1 MNADGQ
7 GTAGQI
13 MNIAITG
20 IGVIS
25 SMGVGRE
32 AFWGGCCRARSG
44 IKKIESFDTR
54 AFTSNV
60 GGCVEG
66 FKPGDYM
73 PPMVYRRMSRISR
86 MAVASGIE
94 AVEDSGLMLETI
106 DRERVAVI
114 MGTSYG
120 SSSHVDAFY
129 LSLLKEG
136 PRGAQPMLF
145 PETVPNA
152 PASHIAIFYNIN
164 GPNSTFCQNEISAE
178 AAMAYAVNLLTNH
191 IVDVAIV
198 GGAEELS
205 EILYGCYDA
214 VGALNRIRAREGE
227 SIKPVPAGGLILGE
241 GAATLIL
248 ERIDL
253 AQKRDAKI
261 YGTLNSMATVGG
273 ETVMGHYEKSG
284 EQMARA
290 MRASLEQAGIRNRD
304 IDHISISANFSRELD
319 IMEHEKIGKLFQ
331 KTRQDV
337 SVTPLKY
344 LSGDFGAAGAMR
356 AAAVLL
362 SLYHQKPLP
371 SLSLEVLLPR
381 TNPSYAWEIQKTAA
395 IQNAL
400 MTSTTFGGGSC
411 SMVFSAVS

>member
-1 MNADGQ
+1 MKK
-7 GTAGQI
+7 
-13 MNIAITG
+13 IAVTG

-32 AFWGGCCRARSG
+32 AFWEGCRRPRSG
-44 IKKIESFDTR
+44 IKKIESFDTQ
-54 AFTSNV
+54 AFKSNV

-66 FKPGDYM
+66 FKPGDFM

-86 MAVASGIE
+86 MAVASSIE
-94 AVEDSGLMLETI
+94 AIEDSRLVLETI
-106 DRERVAVI
+106 DKERVAVI

-152 PASHIAIFYNIN
+152 PASHIAIFYKIN

-178 AAMAYAVNLLTNH
+178 NAMAYAVNLLSND
-191 IVDVAIV
+191 IVDVAVV

-214 VGALNRIRAREGE
+214 VGALNRIRVREGE
-227 SIKPVPAGGLILGE
+227 SIEPVPAGGLILGE

-248 ERIDL
+248 ERTDF
-253 AQKRDAKI
+253 AEKRGARI
-261 YGTLNSMATVGG
+261 YGMLKSMVTVGG
-273 ETVMGHYEKSG
+273 ETVMGHYEKRG
-284 EQMARA
+284 EQMASAVRQ
-290 MRASLEQAGIRNRD
+290 SLEQADIQNSD

-319 IMEHEKIGKLFQ
+319 IMEHEQLGQLFQ
-331 KTRQDV
+331 KTRQDIN
-337 SVTPLKY
+337 VTPLKY
-344 LSGDFGAAGAMR
+344 LSGDFGAAGATR

-362 SLYHQKPLP
+362 SLYHQKSLP
-371 SLSLEVLLPR
+371 FLPINALLPE
-381 TNPSYAWEIQKTAA
+381 THPFPAWEIQDTGA
-395 IQNAL
+395 IQHAL

-411 SMVFSAVS
+411 SMVFSAA

>member
-1 MNADGQ
+1 MSNKKLQNDEA
-7 GTAGQI
+7 
-13 MNIAITG
+13 MKKIAVTG
-20 IGVIS
+20 IGAIN

-32 AFWGGCCRARSG
+32 AFWEGCCCARSG
-44 IKKIESFDTR
+44 IKKIASFDTH
-54 AFTSNV
+54 AFSSNV

-66 FKPGDYM
+66 FKPADYM
-73 PPMVYRRMSRISR
+73 PPMIYRRMSRISR
-86 MAVASGIE
+86 MAVASSIE
-94 AVEDSGLMLETI
+94 AIEDSRLPLDTI
-106 DRERVAVI
+106 DKERVAVL

-152 PASHIAIFYNIN
+152 PASHIAMFYKIT

-178 AAMAYAVNLLTNH
+178 TAMAYAVNLLSNDV
-191 IVDVAIV
+191 VDVAIV

-214 VGALNRIRAREGE
+214 VGALNRIRVSEGA

-241 GAATLIL
+241 GSATLIL
-248 ERIDL
+248 ERFEF
-253 AQKRDAKI
+253 AEKRGARI
-261 YGTLNSMATVGG
+261 YGTLKSVATAGG
-273 ETVMGHYEKSG
+273 ETTIGHYEKKG
-284 EQMARA
+284 AQMASA
-290 MRASLEQAGIRNRD
+290 MQKSLERADIQNRD
-304 IDHISISANFSRELD
+304 IEHISISANFSRELD
-319 IMEHEKIGKLFQ
+319 AMEYEQLGRLFQ
-331 KTRQDV
+331 TTRLHIK
-337 SVTPLKY
+337 VTPLKY
-344 LSGDFGAAGAMR
+344 LTGDFGAAGATR

-371 SLSLEVLLPR
+371 SLPLEALLPR
-381 TNPSYAWEIQKTAA
+381 TQPSHAWEAQETGTIQY
-395 IQNAL
+395 AL

-411 SMVFSAVS
+411 SMVFAAA